1 MFCCLPAYTK
11 RVGKPVQTHLQCT
24 CAHSHTDTHTY
35 AYTLGALVFQ
45 DFSYSFSF
53 ILPFASTQFT
63 QHGIIS
69 WWCQSSSIFA
79 FLVRSAMIDV
89 SFCEM
94 PCLLNHHCE
103 ILTTSSWPNICKINC
118 FVNPSVKKY
127 SRFLQTYYILFLTIT
142 HCHCLSVCLVTHR
155 PLGCS
160 LSCTANVALRTC
172 SI

>member
-1 MFCCLPAYTK
+1 MFHPRASWIAANGGVHACMCCLLVVCFVNQSVPVLLPCSLKHALIFLQCFAAYQRTKK

-69 WWCQSSSIFA
+69 WWCQLSSMFA
-79 FLVRSAMIDV
+79 FHVRSAMIDV

-103 ILTTSSWPNICKINC
+103 ILTTSS
-118 FVNPSVKKY
+118 
-127 SRFLQTYYILFLTIT
+127 
-142 HCHCLSVCLVTHR
+142 
-155 PLGCS
+155 
-160 LSCTANVALRTC
+160 
-172 SI
+172 